1 MRVVALDYGRAR
13 TGLAVSDATG
23 TVARPVGVVQ
33 RVRSKAGLAELV
45 RRIKEL
51 EPERVVVGMPI
62 SLNGQRGR
70 QAGETQAF
78 VDELRAVCPVPVET
92 MDERFT
98 TAMAVRLNG
107 TDDDAVA
114 AAHLLKGYLDRFAAS
129 S

>member
-23 TVARPVGVVQ
+23 MLARPVGIVK
-33 RVRSKAGLAELV
+33 RVRSKAGLTELV

-51 EPERVVVGMPI
+51 EAERVVVGMPI
-62 SLNGQRGR
+62 SLNGSRGR

-78 VDELRAVCPVPVET
+78 VDELRAACPVPVET

-98 TAMAVRLNG
+98 TAMAMRLNG

-114 AAHLLKGYLDRFAAS
+114 AAHLLKGYLDRFAG
-129 S
+129 

>member
-1 MRVVALDYGRAR
+1 MRVVAVDYGRAR

-33 RVRSKAGLAELV
+33 RVRSKAGLHELV
-45 RRIKEL
+45 RRIEEL
-51 EPERVVVGMPI
+51 EAERVVVGMPI
-62 SLNGQRGR
+62 SLNGRRGR

-78 VDELRAVCPVPVET
+78 VDELRAACGVPVET

-98 TAMAVRLNG
+98 TAMAMRLNG

-114 AAHLLKGYLDRFAAS
+114 AAHLLKGYLDRFAG
-129 S
+129 